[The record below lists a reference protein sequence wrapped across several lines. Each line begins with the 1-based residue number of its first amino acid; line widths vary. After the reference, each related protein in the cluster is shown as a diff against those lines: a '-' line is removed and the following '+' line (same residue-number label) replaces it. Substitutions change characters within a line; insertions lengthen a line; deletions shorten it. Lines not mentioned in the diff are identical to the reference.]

1 MKPQDQEVKAQL
13 LAHPV
18 LQSTEELDKFYS
30 FLKKDHTNTFQIKV
44 LKKVIA
50 LFAHG
55 VIPVMDV
62 SGSMGCSATKTATC
76 MDICV
81 SLGVLFTFLNPGDYA
96 DLAISFTDIPITFDF
111 SNMTYK
117 QRIDKVFQHVGYN
130 TNVQLMM
137 QQYLNIATQNQIP
150 EDQLA
155 DIVIFSDGGFDC
167 MIGQSESRWNTA
179 TEKFRKMFQAAGYS
193 KMPQIY
199 FSNLAANQRNFQE
212 VPHRRGVSQLN
223 GYNPAMF
230 QQIMTGSVPQA
241 QNATDPTNPTN
252 QKSTEDDYLGKVTDK
267 FFDLYR
273 MLMAETTTGL
283 LQHYQF
289 EPVVPSQTQTQ
300 TQTADKLL
308 AETKQMLAVQEHRRQ
323 EAIEERPAS
332 APPTLASTSSLAPA
346 STTSSLA
353 PPEPAPAPQT
363 TSTSIWSMM
372 GFRS

>member
-1 MKPQDQEVKAQL
+1 M
-13 LAHPV
+13 
-18 LQSTEELDKFYS
+18 
-30 FLKKDHTNTFQIKV
+30 

-62 SGSMGCSATKTATC
+62 SGSMSCSATKTASC

-179 TEKFRKMFQAAGYS
+179 TEKFRKMFQQAGYS

-230 QQIMTGSVPQA
+230 QQIMTGSVPQLRHRTP
-241 QNATDPTNPTN
+241 QTPSNPTN

-300 TQTADKLL
+300 TADQPSNLSQPTATD
-308 AETKQMLAVQEHRRQ
+308 AARETRSTGDRKPSRNAQRRPHRPW
-323 EAIEERPAS
+323 PAL
-332 APPTLASTSSLAPA
+332 PP
-346 STTSSLA
+346 
-353 PPEPAPAPQT
+353 
-363 TSTSIWSMM
+363 
-372 GFRS
+372 